1 MAYSGFALNS
11 KHTDPWIHAIGKFM
25 INFGSIELLSF
36 IWVDR
41 LSKDLILHDIA
52 LDMQLSKRIDLI
64 RKLVER
70 SSLSKNLNKQVREVW
85 AEAESLAKLR
95 NDIAHSPIVFGWHG
109 PEEDRPPDFIG
120 SFNAKKLKS
129 KKQPC

>member
-1 MAYSGFALNS
+1 
-11 KHTDPWIHAIGKFM
+11 
-25 INFGSIELLSF
+25 
-36 IWVDR
+36 
-41 LSKDLILHDIA
+41 
-52 LDMQLSKRIDLI
+52 MQLSKRIDLI

-85 AEAESLAKLR
+85 AEVESLAKLR

-129 KKQPC
+129 KKPRTAPLVDLKKLNFGIDNVAKVAQQLHDLLDKVIAELNPNPALNTDAPTSDA